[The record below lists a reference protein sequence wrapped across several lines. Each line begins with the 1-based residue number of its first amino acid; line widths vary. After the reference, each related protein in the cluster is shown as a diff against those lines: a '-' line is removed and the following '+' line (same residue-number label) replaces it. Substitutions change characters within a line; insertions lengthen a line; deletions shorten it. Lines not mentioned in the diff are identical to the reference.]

1 MKTNGEARFPPTQIS
16 SSKRYCIDKIEQ
28 FVNERPG
35 EVKILDLGC
44 GEALNFVSL
53 LRRHP
58 QVAYI
63 GVDPQGL
70 GQIHPRSASRRSR
83 GLHELVAGFRAQA
96 ERVRHRLRRFAC
108 PRHRVEEFHPRPQT
122 SCRSGRQISV
132 HASDRSLGLTPPSPM
147 TRFSSAAT
155 VSTRRPRAP
164 RLRTRSRR

>member
-63 GVDPQGL
+63 GVDPNRGSCLKAESHLKGL
-70 GQIHPRSASRRSR
+70 NATIINAYS
-83 GLHELVAGFRAQA
+83 L
-96 ERVRHRLRRFAC
+96 C
-108 PRHRVEEFHPRPQT
+108 
-122 SCRSGRQISV
+122 SV
-132 HASDRSLGLTPPSPM
+132 HYPNIR
-147 TRFSSAAT
+147 
-155 VSTRRPRAP
+155 
-164 RLRTRSRR
+164 